1 MRIGFRGK
9 LFILIFFAIGVCAV
23 ALILISA
30 MNTRRALAEQMESQL
45 LSQGQG
51 IKENVSAHVERLKN
65 YGAQV
70 NDSRLIEGMFIAYEG
85 AFYGAGLVPGKD
97 QQGFTSSFEALNK
110 VFYSRTERMARDFS
124 LDDIILVS
132 TNAQVIFSL
141 AKTKDD
147 SVFLGKNLVN
157 GAFKDLRVGE
167 CYRKARDAK
176 NKEMVFSS
184 IGVNPITKKR
194 VAFLCQTKLAEFD
207 HAADGVKKGDVLG
220 VAISK
225 INMEIISEIAAWKF
239 GAGDTGVSYL
249 LGGDQTLR
257 TSYKSGKEVLEA
269 EKSILESVKLS
280 SAAISQAVSGQ
291 EGIVQDKNPFDRK
304 TMAFSSSVDFLGE
317 KWVLVV
323 EKDSSEIFAPVW
335 SMIWTLIGI
344 GIVVCLL
351 IGIVSFFGL
360 NSWMVTLK
368 NISEKMEVSSK
379 IIADSS
385 GQLKGSSDRMS
396 KGASEGAASLEQTVA
411 SLAEVSSMVDTN
423 SSNAQKAYQ
432 LSLENTEAA
441 MKGSQKIS
449 QLIDS
454 MRTVAERAERIS
466 EITVVIEDI
475 AFQTNLLALNASVEA
490 ARAGE
495 QGKGFAV
502 VADAVRTLALK
513 SSTSAKEI
521 SSLIQGTVEV
531 ANRGREEA
539 DQSGA
544 VLASIVKSI
553 QQTTQINQSIAD
565 ASKEQAVGTRE
576 ISTSM
581 NSIDQVTQQNAALA
595 ASVQE
600 SSSELSHQAESLRM
614 VFDNLNEFLQGNKNE
629 SA

>member
-9 LFILIFFAIGVCAV
+9 LFVLIFFAIGVCAV

-30 MNTRRALAEQMESQL
+30 MNTRSALAQQMESQL

-51 IKENVSAHVERLKN
+51 IKENVAAHVERLRN

-110 VFYSRTERMARDFS
+110 VFYARTERMARDFS

-141 AKTKDD
+141 AKSKDD

-249 LGGDQTLR
+249 IGGDQTLR
-257 TSYKSGKEVLEA
+257 TSYKSGKEILEA
-269 EKSILESVKLS
+269 EKSILEDIKLK

-291 EGIVQDKNPFDRK
+291 EGIVQDQNPFDRK
-304 TMAFSSSVDFLGE
+304 TMAFSSAVDFLGE
-317 KWVLVV
+317 KWILVV
-323 EKDSSEIFAPVW
+323 EKDSSEIFAPVG

-344 GIVVCLL
+344 GVVVCLL
-351 IGIVSFFGL
+351 IGVVSFFGL
-360 NSWMVTLK
+360 NNWMVTLR

-521 SSLIQGTVEV
+521 STLIHGTVEV

-553 QQTTQINQSIAD
+553 QQTTEINQSIAD

-600 SSSELSHQAESLRM
+600 SSSELSNQAETLRT
-614 VFDNLNEFLQGNKNE
+614 VFDNLSEFLQGNKSK

>member
-9 LFILIFFAIGVCAV
+9 LFVLIFFAIGVCAV

-30 MNTRRALAEQMESQL
+30 MNTRSALAQQMESQL

-51 IKENVSAHVERLKN
+51 IKENVAAHVERLRN

-110 VFYSRTERMARDFS
+110 VFYARTERMARDFS

-141 AKTKDD
+141 AKSKDD

-249 LGGDQTLR
+249 IGGDQTLR
-257 TSYKSGKEVLEA
+257 TSYKSGKEILEA
-269 EKSILESVKLS
+269 EKSILEDIKLK
-280 SAAISQAVSGQ
+280 SAAISQAASGQ
-291 EGIVQDKNPFDRK
+291 EGIVQDQNPFDRK
-304 TMAFSSSVDFLGE
+304 TMAFSSAVNFLGE
-317 KWVLVV
+317 KWILVV
-323 EKDSSEIFAPVW
+323 EKDSSEIFAPVG

-344 GIVVCLL
+344 GVVVCLL
-351 IGIVSFFGL
+351 IGVVSFFGL
-360 NSWMVTLK
+360 NNWMVTLR

-521 SSLIQGTVEV
+521 STLIHGTVEV

-553 QQTTQINQSIAD
+553 QQTTEINQSIAD

-600 SSSELSHQAESLRM
+600 SSSELLNQAETLRT
-614 VFDNLNEFLQGNKNE
+614 VFDNLSEFLQGNKSK